1 MRLSLIGELFAGV
14 IRGPVREANRCVPM
28 VPHELTFSV
37 HVITTG
43 PSCICLIK
51 EIGSTAV
58 WNWQMRS
65 FNRWIEIIFSKTK
78 AYIKTLSNTRLGSTY
93 KPDFAHLFILG
104 NRRLKKWLFLFFFSG
119 FFLGVFIQNE
129 CSSFRFW
136 IQSSD
141 FTKNWRKCLNC
152 AKTVIVFSISNYVNN

>member
-1 MRLSLIGELFAGV
+1 
-14 IRGPVREANRCVPM
+14 
-28 VPHELTFSV
+28 
-37 HVITTG
+37 
-43 PSCICLIK
+43 
-51 EIGSTAV
+51 
-58 WNWQMRS
+58 MRS
-65 FNRWIEIIFSKTK
+65 FNRKIEIIFLKTK

-104 NRRLKKWLFLFFFSG
+104 NRRFEDMIVFVFLFV

-141 FTKNWRKCLNC
+141 FT
-152 AKTVIVFSISNYVNN
+152 NN